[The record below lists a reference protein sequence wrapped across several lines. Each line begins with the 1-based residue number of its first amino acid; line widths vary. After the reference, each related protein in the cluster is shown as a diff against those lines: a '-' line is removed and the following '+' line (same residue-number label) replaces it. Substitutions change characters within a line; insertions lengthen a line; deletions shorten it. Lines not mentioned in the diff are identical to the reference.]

1 MVTTRSGC
9 LARLLAA
16 GALAL
21 CALAASAGDVP
32 ARAKLATYL
41 GGGCTGRDKL
51 PAFEHWLGRP
61 VDMMVDFLSVDSWKG
76 LESTSIWGGDCWRD
90 WGGRVVLSIP
100 MLPRDG
106 TSTLADGAAGAYDDH
121 IRRIATNLAE
131 RGHGRA
137 IIRIGWEFNA
147 PWFSWTSVR
156 EPAQYVA
163 YWRRF
168 VAVMRS
174 VPNTQFRFDWCPIL
188 GIGVASPEPA
198 YPGDD
203 VVDIIGADVYN
214 VNYFPPGIGPAQR
227 WQALRD
233 APFGLDWHQ
242 RFARAHGKPISFPEW
257 GTGTR
262 PDGHGGGD
270 DAVFMTGMVDWIRA
284 HDVAYQG
291 YWDYGAP
298 DFNAKLSDGSQ
309 PAAAAVYLDAFGAA
323 R

>member
-1 MVTTRSGC
+1 MKAPALA
-9 LARLLAA
+9 LARLLLV
-16 GALAL
+16 GALTASGVA
-21 CALAASAGDVP
+21 ALADDLP
-32 ARAKLATYL
+32 PRAQLATYL
-41 GGGCTGRDKL
+41 GGGCTGRDRL
-51 PAFEHWLGRP
+51 PAFEQWLGRK

-76 LESTSIWGGDCWRD
+76 LESTAIWGGECWRD
-90 WGGRVVLSIP
+90 WGGRVVISIP

-106 TSTLADGAAGAYDDH
+106 QSTLAEGAAGRYDEH
-121 IRRIATNLAE
+121 IRKIATNLAE
-131 RGHGRA
+131 RGHGHA

-147 PWFSWTSVR
+147 SWYTWSSIR
-156 EPAQYVA
+156 EPKDYIA

-174 VPNTQFRFDWCPIL
+174 VPGTQFRFDWCPIL
-188 GIGVASPEPA
+188 GVGVASPEPA

-214 VNYFPPGIGPAQR
+214 VNYFPPSVSSAQR

-233 APFGLDWHQ
+233 APFGLNWHQ
-242 RFARAHGKPISFPEW
+242 GFASAHGKPMSFPEW

-270 DAVFMTGMVDWIRA
+270 DAVFVTGMVGWIRT
-284 HDVAYQG
+284 HRVEYHG
-291 YWDYGAP
+291 YWDYVAP
-298 DFNAKLSDGSQ
+298 DFNAKLSDGSK
-309 PAAAAVYLDAFGAA
+309 PASAAVFLDAFGGA

>member
-1 MVTTRSGC
+1 MKISTST
-9 LARLLAA
+9 LAKLLLT
-16 GALAL
+16 GALTVPAVV
-21 CALAASAGDVP
+21 ALADDLP
-32 ARAKLATYL
+32 PRAQLATYL
-41 GGGCTGRDKL
+41 GGGCTGRDRV
-51 PAFEHWLGRP
+51 PAFERWLGRK
-61 VDMMVDFLSVDSWKG
+61 VDMMVDFLSVDSWRG
-76 LESTSIWGGDCWRD
+76 LESTAIWGGECWRD

-106 TSTLADGAAGAYDDH
+106 QSTLAEGAAGRYDEH
-121 IRRIATNLAE
+121 IRKIASSLAE
-131 RGHGRA
+131 RGHGHA
-137 IIRIGWEFNA
+137 VIRIGWEFNA
-147 PWFSWTSVR
+147 PWFTWTSVR
-156 EPAQYVA
+156 KPREYVA

-188 GIGVASPEPA
+188 GVGVVSPEPA

-214 VNYFPPGIGPAQR
+214 VNYFPPGVSEAQR

-233 APFGLDWHQ
+233 APFGLNWHQ
-242 RFARAHGKPISFPEW
+242 RFAAAHGKPMSFPEW

-270 DAVFMTGMVDWIRA
+270 DAVFMAGMVNWIRT
-284 HDVAYQG
+284 HRVEYHG
-291 YWDYGAP
+291 YWDYEAP
-298 DFNAKLSDGSQ
+298 DFNAKLSDGSK
-309 PAAAAVYLDAFGAA
+309 PASARVFLDAFGGV